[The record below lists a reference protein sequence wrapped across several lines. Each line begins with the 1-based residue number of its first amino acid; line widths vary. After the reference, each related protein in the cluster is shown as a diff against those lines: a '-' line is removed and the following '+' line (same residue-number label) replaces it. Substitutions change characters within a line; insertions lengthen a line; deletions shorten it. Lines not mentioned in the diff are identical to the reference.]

1 MIPWSQIGT
10 VGASAVALIVV
21 LVSTHLSPAQT
32 AEAQSVTAT
41 IVQILGAL
49 GVIAS
54 AAVGA
59 WKVSTPADKRKLAAL
74 AEHVETLPKNTPG
87 RGRLAQLLG
96 MIACLALCVGIAGCK
111 GFLTAA
117 PLVGADVGPVLTCV
131 MASVE
136 AATVPA
142 TIEDAVAACVQ
153 AGVDI
158 DQTVVAIEALVATP
172 DGSTNPNPVAE
183 RVRRMPH
190 RAVKR

>member
-1 MIPWSQIGT
+1 MPK
-10 VGASAVALIVV
+10 LPPIVV
-21 LVSTHLSPAQT
+21 AVVSFIALLGPAVSSLAGVAPARWLTILS
-32 AEAQSVTAT
+32 E
-41 IVQILGAL
+41 IVGLAGFL
-49 GVIAS
+49 HNWLLTS
-54 AAVGA
+54 
-59 WKVSTPADKRKLAAL
+59 SLADKRKLAAL

-142 TIEDAVAACVQ
+142 TIEDAVAACIQ